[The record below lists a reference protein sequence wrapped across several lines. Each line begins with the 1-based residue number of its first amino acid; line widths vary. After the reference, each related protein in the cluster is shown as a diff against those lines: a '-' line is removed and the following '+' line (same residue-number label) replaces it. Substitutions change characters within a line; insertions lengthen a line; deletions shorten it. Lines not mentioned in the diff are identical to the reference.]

1 MQSRLRVA
9 FVFYRLR
16 PLHAFKKDLANFT
29 TYTMD
34 ILLDILN
41 EMVKAHP
48 TSNFVNSLHQQ
59 YCNRGGLSKK
69 QLEGLH
75 SKALKTA
82 NISQG
87 KLATLEAIIKKKPT
101 RERAAA
107 TISAP
112 LPVKDETVGKKI
124 SAILE
129 KYPQH
134 KRLLFFRL
142 KFDNNE
148 NISALEI
155 AEIEKF
161 GKLLLK

>member
-1 MQSRLRVA
+1 
-9 FVFYRLR
+9 
-16 PLHAFKKDLANFT
+16 
-29 TYTMD
+29 MD

-41 EMVKAHP
+41 EMIRASPASDFVK
-48 TSNFVNSLHQQ
+48 SLHQQ

-75 SKALKTA
+75 SKAVKSGA
-82 NISQG
+82 ISQG

-112 LPVKDETVGKKI
+112 LPLKDESIGT
-124 SAILE
+124 SLLAILA

-134 KRLLFFRL
+134 KRILFLQSKYNNNQPLSTVEIDEL
-142 KFDNNE
+142 K
-148 NISALEI
+148 
-155 AEIEKF
+155 KF
-161 GKLLLK
+161 KQILKL

>member
-1 MQSRLRVA
+1 
-9 FVFYRLR
+9 
-16 PLHAFKKDLANFT
+16 
-29 TYTMD
+29 MD
-34 ILLDILN
+34 ILLSILK
-41 EMVKAHP
+41 EMQQAHP
-48 TSNFVNSLHQQ
+48 TSNFVNSLYQQ

-75 SKALKTA
+75 SKALKTETIA
-82 NISQG
+82 QS

-107 TISAP
+107 SITVA
-112 LPVKDETVGKKI
+112 LPKKDNETGKML

-134 KRLLFFRL
+134 KRIVFLKS

-148 NISALEI
+148 NISAI
-155 AEIEKF
+155 EIEEITKF
-161 GKLLLK
+161 KKILLK

>member
-1 MQSRLRVA
+1 MQ
-9 FVFYRLR
+9 
-16 PLHAFKKDLANFT
+16 
-29 TYTMD
+29 
-34 ILLDILN
+34 
-41 EMVKAHP
+41 KAHP

-75 SKALKTA
+75 CKACKTEI
-82 NISQG
+82 ISHG

-101 RERAAA
+101 RERAVA

-112 LPVKDETVGKKI
+112 LSTKDEAVGKMI
-124 SAILE
+124 AAILD

-134 KRLLFFRL
+134 KRLLFL
-142 KFDNNE
+142 KSKFDNNE
-148 NISALEI
+148 NIAALEI

-161 GKLLLK
+161 KKLLLK

>member
-1 MQSRLRVA
+1 
-9 FVFYRLR
+9 
-16 PLHAFKKDLANFT
+16 
-29 TYTMD
+29 MD

-48 TSNFVNSLHQQ
+48 ASDFVNSLYQQ

-75 SKALKTA
+75 SKASKTS

-87 KLATLEAIIKKKPT
+87 RLATLEAIIKKKPT

-107 TISAP
+107 TISSP
-112 LPVKDETVGKKI
+112 LPVKDAAVGKQI
-124 SAILE
+124 DAILE

-134 KRLLFFRL
+134 KRLVFFKS

>member
-1 MQSRLRVA
+1 
-9 FVFYRLR
+9 
-16 PLHAFKKDLANFT
+16 
-29 TYTMD
+29 MD

-41 EMVKAHP
+41 DMAKAYP
-48 TSNFVNSLHQQ
+48 ASDFLRSLHEQ

-75 SKALKTA
+75 SKAMKATV
-82 NISQG
+82 ISQG

-107 TISAP
+107 TVSAP
-112 LPVKDETVGKKI
+112 MPLKDESVGI
-124 SAILE
+124 TLSAILA

-134 KRLLFFRL
+134 KRILFL
-142 KFDNNE
+142 QSKYSNNE
-148 NISALEI
+148 NISAIEI

-161 GKLLLK
+161 KKLLLR

>member
-1 MQSRLRVA
+1 
-9 FVFYRLR
+9 
-16 PLHAFKKDLANFT
+16 
-29 TYTMD
+29 MD

-48 TSNFVNSLHQQ
+48 TSVFVNSLHQQ

-75 SKALKTA
+75 SKAMKTA
-82 NISQG
+82 GISQG

-107 TISAP
+107 SITAP
-112 LPVKDETVGKKI
+112 LPLKDETIGIKI

-134 KRLLFFRL
+134 KRLLFFRS

>member
-1 MQSRLRVA
+1 
-9 FVFYRLR
+9 
-16 PLHAFKKDLANFT
+16 
-29 TYTMD
+29 MD

-41 EMVKAHP
+41 EMVRTHP
-48 TSNFVNSLHQQ
+48 GSNFVNSLHQQ

-75 SKALKTA
+75 SKASKTES
-82 NISQG
+82 ISQG

-107 TISAP
+107 TITAP
-112 LPVKDETVGKKI
+112 LPAKDESVGKMI
-124 SAILE
+124 AEILE

-134 KRLLFFRL
+134 KRLLFL
-142 KFDNNE
+142 KSKFDNNE
-148 NISALEI
+148 NISATEI

-161 GKLLLK
+161 KKLLLK

>member
-1 MQSRLRVA
+1 
-9 FVFYRLR
+9 
-16 PLHAFKKDLANFT
+16 
-29 TYTMD
+29 MD
-34 ILLDILN
+34 ILLDILT
-41 EMVKAHP
+41 EMQKAHP
-48 TSNFVNSLHQQ
+48 DSNFVNSLHQQ

-75 SKALKTA
+75 SKAVKTET
-82 NISQG
+82 ISQG

-101 RERAAA
+101 RERSAA

-112 LPVKDETVGKKI
+112 LPTKDEAIGKQL
-124 SAILE
+124 ATILD

-134 KRLLFFRL
+134 KRLVFLKS

-155 AEIEKF
+155 AEIQKF

>member
-1 MQSRLRVA
+1 
-9 FVFYRLR
+9 
-16 PLHAFKKDLANFT
+16 
-29 TYTMD
+29 MD

-41 EMVKAHP
+41 EMVKSHP
-48 TSNFVNSLHQQ
+48 ESDFVKSLHQQ

-69 QLEGLH
+69 QLEGLN
-75 SKALKTA
+75 SKAVKA
-82 NISQG
+82 NAISQA

-112 LPVKDETVGKKI
+112 LPVKDETIGKRI

-134 KRLLFFRL
+134 KRLLFFKS

>member
-1 MQSRLRVA
+1 
-9 FVFYRLR
+9 
-16 PLHAFKKDLANFT
+16 
-29 TYTMD
+29 MD
-34 ILLDILN
+34 ILLDILK

-48 TSNFVNSLHQQ
+48 DSVFVNSLYQQ

-82 NISQG
+82 NIPQG

-107 TISAP
+107 TTTAP
-112 LPVKDETVGKKI
+112 LPTRDEAVGKMLTD
-124 SAILE
+124 ILA

-134 KRLLFFRL
+134 KRVLFL
-142 KFDNNE
+142 QSKYDNNE
-148 NISALEI
+148 NIAAIEI
-155 AEIEKF
+155 AELQKF
-161 GKLLLK
+161 RKLLLK

>member
-1 MQSRLRVA
+1 MFYKIKSRFIVA
-9 FVFYRLR
+9 FDFIAGVGFNVKF
-16 PLHAFKKDLANFT
+16 AV
-29 TYTMD
+29 MD

-48 TSNFVNSLHQQ
+48 SSNFLNSLHQQ

-75 SKALKTA
+75 SKALKTET
-82 NISQG
+82 ISQG

-107 TISAP
+107 TISAL
-112 LPVKDETVGKKI
+112 LPTRDEALGRMIT
-124 SAILE
+124 AILE

-134 KRLLFFRL
+134 KRLLFLRS

-155 AEIEKF
+155 TEIEKF

>member
-1 MQSRLRVA
+1 
-9 FVFYRLR
+9 
-16 PLHAFKKDLANFT
+16 
-29 TYTMD
+29 MD

-48 TSNFVNSLHQQ
+48 GSNFVNSLHQQ

-75 SKALKTA
+75 SKASKTPGV
-82 NISQG
+82 SQG
-87 KLATLEAIIKKKPT
+87 RLATLEAIIKKKPT

-107 TISAP
+107 TKTSP
-112 LPVKDETVGKKI
+112 LPLKDETIGKMI

-134 KRLLFFRL
+134 KRLLFL
-142 KFDNNE
+142 QSKYNNNE
-148 NISALEI
+148 HIAATEI

-161 GKLLLK
+161 VKLLLK